1 MSRLVS
7 DGESQAQPRILIDG
21 TTPVLAAHST
31 DGGETCIDKG
41 TGEGKFYCIL
51 LGNWS
56 LSIAG

>member
-31 DGGETCIDKG
+31 DGGETCIDKV
-41 TGEGKFYCIL
+41 TGEGKCIL
-51 LGNWS
+51 FGYYLHQGS
-56 LSIAG
+56 S